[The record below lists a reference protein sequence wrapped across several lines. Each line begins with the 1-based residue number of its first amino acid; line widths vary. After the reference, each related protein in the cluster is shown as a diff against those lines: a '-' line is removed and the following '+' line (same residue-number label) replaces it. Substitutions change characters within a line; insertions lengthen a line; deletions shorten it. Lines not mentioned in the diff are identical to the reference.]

1 MKINCL
7 SCGFHIDLD
16 DAYSDYEGQIKCYTC
31 KTILEI
37 KSENGMLKMVKIAD
51 TPSAKKK

>member
-16 DAYSDYEGQIKCYTC
+16 DAYSDYEVQIKCYTC

-37 KSENGMLKMVKIAD
+37 KAENGMLKMVKLAD
-51 TPSAKKK
+51 SPSAKKK